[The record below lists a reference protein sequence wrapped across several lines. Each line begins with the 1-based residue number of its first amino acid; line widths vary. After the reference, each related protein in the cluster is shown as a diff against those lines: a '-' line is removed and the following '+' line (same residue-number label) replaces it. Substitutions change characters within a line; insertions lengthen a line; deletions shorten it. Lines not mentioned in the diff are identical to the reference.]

1 MRDYLLKSC
10 LLASSAVGLA
20 SPALAQQTA
29 AIVNTPGRSQ
39 SERNWAEKMFSDM
52 RLEMG
57 TVAKGTTVQKTLTIT
72 NLYKE
77 DITVSGLATSCGCFH
92 AKTDKKTLKTHEV
105 ATITVD
111 MNTIKFQGERHANL
125 NVTLQFQSAYKSVQ
139 VPLHGFIRTDVT
151 IEPGFLN
158 LGTVEQGQ
166 GASKSV
172 TVKFSGRQGMKVKEV
187 RSNNPLI
194 KTEVKHRNGGFGS
207 ESDVVVTLDPSAP
220 LGAVRDL
227 LTIVTSDGNNST
239 MQVDVAGKVEPD
251 LVLTPTVLSL
261 GKLRPG
267 VEKTYSVVLRGHR
280 PFAIEK
286 LERDSP
292 VNCWVSKYSKEA
304 RSVHPIMMTIKP
316 PETAGPY
323 EETFTLSIP
332 GRKDPISFTA
342 RGTILGVEGESSS
355 DSDVDQVSADKP
367 VLP

>member
-10 LLASSAVGLA
+10 LLASSAVGLS

-29 AIVNTPGRSQ
+29 AITSPGRPQ
-39 SERNWAEKMFSDM
+39 SERNWAEKMFSDL

-77 DITVSGLATSCGCFH
+77 DITVSGLATSCGCFR
-92 AKTDKKTLKTHEV
+92 AETDKKVLKTHEA
-105 ATITVD
+105 ATISVK
-111 MNTIKFQGERHANL
+111 MNTIDFRGERHANL
-125 NVTLQFQSAYKSVQ
+125 NVTLQFQNAYKSVQ

-166 GASKSV
+166 GATKSV
-172 TVKFSGRQGMKVKEV
+172 TVKFSGRQGMRVQQV

-194 KTEVKHRNGGFGS
+194 KTEVKQRNSGFGS
-207 ESDVVVTLDPSAP
+207 ESDILVTLDASAP
-220 LGAVRDL
+220 LGAVRDM
-227 LTIVTSDGNNST
+227 LTIVTNDANNSE

-251 LVLTPTVLSL
+251 LVLTPSVLTL

-267 VEKTYSVVLRGHR
+267 VEKTFSIVLRGHR

-292 VNCWVSKYSKEA
+292 VNCWVSKYSKDT

-316 PETAGPY
+316 PETPGDY
-323 EETFTLSIP
+323 SETFALSIP
-332 GRKDPISFTA
+332 GRKEPITFTA
-342 RGTILGVEGESSS
+342 KGTIMGVE
-355 DSDVDQVSADKP
+355 DQVDQVSADKP
-367 VLP
+367 VIP